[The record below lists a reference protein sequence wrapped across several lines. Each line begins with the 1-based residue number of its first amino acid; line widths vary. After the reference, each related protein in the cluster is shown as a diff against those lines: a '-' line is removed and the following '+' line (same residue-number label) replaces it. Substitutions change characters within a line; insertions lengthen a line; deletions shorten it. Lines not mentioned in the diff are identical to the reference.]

1 MDFNIYEDKIYYEYF
16 NVNLKDILINN
27 GYKVEYIVEDNKLL
41 NERMNLSEAL
51 ERIENKTLGNRA
63 LSFQANNS
71 NISILVTDNE
81 LAFAEKRDLR
91 LENNTKRESD
101 LTRENFY
108 KNNNLATDLNTFEK
122 FSEKYRSNL
131 FIPIDLKDDYKFDDS
146 ENAKIYFESDFKD
159 FLSTVLEFSK
169 NKENANENTLQVR
182 MFRAFGIYFSNTND
196 KNLSDNENNNILQ

>member
-1 MDFNIYEDKIYYEYF
+1 MDFNIYNDKIYYEDF
-16 NVNLKDILINN
+16 DVNLKDILINN

-108 KNNNLATDLNTFEK
+108 KNNNLATDLDTFEK
-122 FSEKYRSNL
+122 FSEV
-131 FIPIDLKDDYKFDDS
+131 
-146 ENAKIYFESDFKD
+146 IYSY
-159 FLSTVLEFSK
+159 L
-169 NKENANENTLQVR
+169 
-182 MFRAFGIYFSNTND
+182 
-196 KNLSDNENNNILQ
+196 